1 MEKCTMNKLKLALAA
16 VLILGVGP
24 TAMAKSYRAP
34 GVASYGMQRQ
44 TGNLGFAAG
53 EEAYARAF
61 DSDVVIRN
69 GRVIGRDPDPN
80 IRTQI
85 LRDLTPDQ
93 YN

>member
-1 MEKCTMNKLKLALAA
+1 MNKFEIALAA
-16 VLILGVGP
+16 ILITGVGSA
-24 TAMAKSYRAP
+24 AMAKSYRAP

-44 TGNLGFAAG
+44 TGNVGFTAG
-53 EEAYARAF
+53 EEAYARVL
-61 DSDVVIRN
+61 DSDVVICN

>member
-1 MEKCTMNKLKLALAA
+1 MRKLKLALAA

-34 GVASYGMQRQ
+34 GVASYGMQRR
-44 TGNLGFAAG
+44 TGNVGFTAG
-53 EEAYARAF
+53 EEAYARVL
-61 DSDVVIRN
+61 DSDIVIRD

-80 IRTQI
+80 IRAQI

>member
-1 MEKCTMNKLKLALAA
+1 MNKFEIALAA
-16 VLILGVGP
+16 ILITGVGSA
-24 TAMAKSYRAP
+24 AMAKSYRAP

-44 TGNLGFAAG
+44 TGNVGFTAG

>member
-44 TGNLGFAAG
+44 TGNVGFTAG
-53 EEAYARAF
+53 EEAYARVL
-61 DSDVVIRN
+61 DSDVVIRD

-80 IRTQI
+80 IRAQI